1 MAFGQVGVEAELFEG
16 DFEDGEEGVVAVGGE
31 VEFGALEMVK
41 GVDGVFDW
49 KGVGP
54 EGGALA
60 RGEGGEGE
68 LAVMIV
74 GNSEERAE
82 AKAEEGRGEVELPLN
97 EVSVEGAG
105 GTWAAEGAQ
114 ADAVERG
121 REVALWVDEE
131 GGDESVRYVEEE
143 GLGVP
148 LGAEVEVG
156 EGWSSVGIADACG
169 KGEAVA
175 GSGLGGDGGCCE
187 CGIGDDCGE
196 EVASLGDKGDVGA
209 GGRRGGLQVWDELW
223 AGAEDG

>member
-1 MAFGQVGVEAELFEG
+1 MGRGWVLK
-16 DFEDGEEGVVAVGGE
+16 EEHLHE
-31 VEFGALEMVK
+31 V
-41 GVDGVFDW
+41 
-49 KGVGP
+49 
-54 EGGALA
+54 
-60 RGEGGEGE
+60 RGGEGE
-68 LAVMIV
+68 VAVMIV

-82 AKAEEGRGEVELPLN
+82 AKAEEGGGEVERPLN
-97 EVSVEGAG
+97 EVSLEGAG
-105 GTWAAEGAQ
+105 GTLAAEGAQ

-187 CGIGDDCGE
+187 GGIGDDCGE

-209 GGRRGGLQVWDELW
+209 GGRRGGLQVWDELR